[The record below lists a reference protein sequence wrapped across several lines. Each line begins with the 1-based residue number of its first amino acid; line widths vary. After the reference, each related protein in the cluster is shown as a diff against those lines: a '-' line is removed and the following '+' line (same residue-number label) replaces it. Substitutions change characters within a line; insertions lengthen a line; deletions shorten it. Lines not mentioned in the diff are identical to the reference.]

1 MNVLGNNSCTGCAAI
16 KAIEGGMLFRVFDFN
31 YACKA
36 NPANVRSP
44 VLHRNRARFF
54 RSLSRNR
61 NTNFGRIVAM
71 ML

>member
-36 NPANVRSP
+36 NPASYIVIGRDFSAHYP
-44 VLHRNRARFF
+44 GTEIQISAGL
-54 RSLSRNR
+54 SL
-61 NTNFGRIVAM
+61 
-71 ML
+71 